1 MIASSIS
8 GILSRTAEDFARDVR
23 YAARALR
30 RNPVVTLATV
40 GILALG
46 LGANATIFRFV
57 SALLLQPPPVADA
70 ARLVELWNE
79 NASARARSMERY
91 HPLNYP
97 DYAYFRDHSRSF
109 SGVLAFDGD
118 PNTVS
123 WMRAGHGEK
132 AQAVYASG
140 NYFTVLGVRA
150 ALGTLALSA
159 DDGSSTGAPSVVIGN
174 RFWRERL
181 GGDSAV
187 VGSAIN
193 LNGVMVT
200 VAGVAPPGFTGLLA
214 GLSPDVWVP
223 LAAAEGVRH
232 DRGMLARRTTFWLFG
247 VGRLEPN
254 ATMAQAKAEL
264 DVLSRQAATHLGG
277 IEPAPNGAEHIAFR
291 VAVFPVTLIP
301 GPFRLPVG
309 AFVALL
315 QIVVGLV
322 LLVACANAANLFL
335 AQTARRRPE
344 MALRSS
350 LGASRGRLVQL
361 LLAQTLLVG
370 ALAGVAGL
378 WIARGAGSLLLR
390 LVPSTLPIRLELAT
404 DWRVVV
410 FGVALA
416 LVAGVLFGLAP
427 ALRGTSS
434 LALALRS
441 DAAAGRPGSRL
452 RDTLVVTQVAV
463 SLVLLIGGALCWQSL
478 RRAQTVN
485 PGFRLTGRVAAE
497 VDLGSLGY
505 SERAGRILQRQLLQR
520 VAELPGVRHA
530 STTGYLPLV
539 TTRMMV
545 ELEANGRQLGVQ
557 LFDVGP
563 EYFRTMG
570 TPVLQGRELTASD
583 DEGAAPVAVVNEALA
598 RKLWDDGS
606 AVGKQLS
613 IKTGENGSTTTA
625 YQVVGVVATGK
636 YRTLSESPT
645 PVLFRAERQSY
656 HARLTLVADVEGTAP
671 ASALAA
677 IRREVAALD
686 PNLVVLTE
694 TLEQHLGFALFP
706 ARATGVA
713 LSVAGVLGLVLALA
727 GIAAVIAQSIAQRTR
742 EIGIRMA
749 LGADQRAILAQVVGE
764 GARLLAI
771 GIGIGAVAALG
782 ATRLLSGVLYG
793 ISASDPRTFAT
804 VILLLA
810 GSALAACALVARRA
824 TSIDPL
830 TAIKA
835 D

>member
-1 MIASSIS
+1 MIASSIT
-8 GILSRTAEDFARDVR
+8 GILSRSAENFARDFR
-23 YAARALR
+23 CAARALR
-30 RNPVVTLATV
+30 RNLVVTLTTI

-57 SALLLQPPPVADA
+57 SALLLQPPPVVDA
-70 ARLVELWNE
+70 ERLVEIWNE
-79 NASARARSMERY
+79 NASARASSMERY
-91 HPLNYP
+91 HPLSYP

-140 NYFTVLGVRA
+140 NYFALLGVRA
-150 ALGTLALSA
+150 ALGALTLSA
-159 DDGSSTGAPSVVIGN
+159 DDGSSAGPPSVVLGN

-181 GGDSAV
+181 GADSAV

-193 LNGVMVT
+193 LNGVMVR

-223 LAAAEGVRH
+223 LSAAEAVRH

-247 VGRLEPN
+247 VGRLQAE
-254 ATMAQAKAEL
+254 ATTAQAKAEL
-264 DVLSRQAATHLGG
+264 DVLSRQAATHLEG
-277 IEPAPNGAEHIAFR
+277 IEQAPNGAEHLAFR

-315 QIVVGLV
+315 QIVVGLI
-322 LLVACANAANLFL
+322 LLIACANAANLFL

-344 MALRSS
+344 LALRSS

-361 LLAQTLLVG
+361 LVAQTILVG
-370 ALAGVAGL
+370 ALAGIAGL
-378 WIARGAGSLLLR
+378 WMARAAGPLLLR
-390 LVPSTLPIRLELAT
+390 LIPSTLPLRLELAT
-404 DWRVVV
+404 DWRVVA

-416 LVAGVLFGLAP
+416 LAAGVLFGLAP
-427 ALRGTSS
+427 ALRETND
-434 LALALRS
+434 LAIALRG
-441 DAAAGRPGSRL
+441 DAATGRQASRL
-452 RDTLVVTQVAV
+452 RDTLVVTQVAF
-463 SLVLLIGGALCWQSL
+463 SLVLLVGGALCWQSL
-478 RRAQTVN
+478 QRAQRVD

-505 SERAGRILQRQLLQR
+505 SEHAGRIFQRQLLQR

-545 ELEANGRQLGVQ
+545 ELEANSRQLGVQ

-563 EYFRTMG
+563 EYFQTMG
-570 TPVLQGRELTASD
+570 TTILQGRELAPSD
-583 DEGAAPVAVVNEALA
+583 GEGAAPVAVVNEALA
-598 RKLWDDGS
+598 RQLWKDES
-606 AVGKQLS
+606 AVGKLLS
-613 IKTGENGSTTTA
+613 IKTGEDGRSTT

-677 IRREVAALD
+677 IRREVTALD

-694 TLEQHLGFALFP
+694 TLEQHLSFALFP

-727 GIAAVIAQSIAQRTR
+727 GLAAVIAQSIAQRTR

-749 LGADQRAILAQVVGE
+749 LGADQRAILVQVVGE
-764 GARLLAI
+764 GARLLSI

-782 ATRLLSGVLYG
+782 ATRALSGVLYG
-793 ISASDPRTFAT
+793 ISPSDPRTFVT
-804 VILLLA
+804 VILLLS
-810 GSALAACALVARRA
+810 GSAMGACALVARRA
-824 TSIDPL
+824 TAIDPL

-835 D
+835 E